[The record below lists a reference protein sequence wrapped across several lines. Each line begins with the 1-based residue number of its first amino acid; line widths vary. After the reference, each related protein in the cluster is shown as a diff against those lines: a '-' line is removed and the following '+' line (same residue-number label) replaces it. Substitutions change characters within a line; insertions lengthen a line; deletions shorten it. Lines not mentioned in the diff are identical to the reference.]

1 VNAGDEL
8 PRISHTYE
16 RLDMVRYAGA
26 SGDFN
31 PIHWDP
37 DHARAVGL
45 PGVIAHG
52 MLSMGIAAR
61 AVSAC
66 AGDPRALKRLK
77 VRFSAMIEPGDTLSV
92 SGAVASVSDG
102 RAVLRFSA
110 ENGAG
115 ERVLAKGEAELA
127 LDQP

>member
-1 VNAGDEL
+1 MNAGDEL
-8 PRISHTYE
+8 PGVTHTYE

-31 PIHWDP
+31 PIHWNP

-61 AVSAC
+61 AVSAF

-92 SGAVASVSDG
+92 RGTVASVAEG
-102 RAVLRFSA
+102 HAIVRFSA
-110 ENGAG
+110 ENSAG